1 MKILIRTFL
10 ILFLII
16 LLSIGGLFLYLN
28 DERIRAMVVPQ
39 IEEALGREVQ
49 LDRVSFALFRT
60 FPNVGLVMEG
70 FSIPENEDTLVS
82 FNELVVSVKLWP
94 LFDGNYE
101 VNSLDLTGAQLVYVI
116 FPDGSTNLDSFF
128 DDADSTATADSS
140 TTRIDLNSITI
151 TDATIRYIDL
161 QGDMSAVFRDLDA
174 EMDIQ
179 ITDDIVVEMTS
190 TLGGLSITSAGT
202 EYLSGLPLS
211 LDQTFTLDTT
221 NEVFSISEGSFL
233 IRGLAL
239 NLTGTIRDWSQ
250 ENLMLDLQFAS
261 SSDDFGTL
269 LELIPDEY
277 QSNLEGIDSRGAL
290 QLSGTIN
297 GAYGDSLTPNFDV
310 VLAVQDG
317 FLKHPDA
324 QKPIEDVQIDL
335 TANNDRVQINSFSA
349 KADAN
354 TISLSGMITDPL
366 DSKISTFDF
375 VTDALVDLSTVK
387 EFYPISADTMELRG
401 LFRFDGTA
409 TGKVDAFENARVNGQ
424 LTLNDGYL
432 RHTSFPHPIENI
444 QLNSELTAKEFKILR
459 SSFISGTNTFESTG
473 SIQDYMGEIP
483 NLDLSLKTTLNLDEI
498 EDYYSLE
505 EYLIEV
511 AGKME
516 ADLTLRGPIDDF
528 NKVNFVGTTRF
539 WDVSVLGD
547 SLPAPI
553 TGVNGNLNFS
563 NNQVDLSNYSMQ
575 MGDSDFALEGS
586 MTNWKNLFEEPGTVT
601 PASLNATYAAKKL
614 NIDEFVDWEEENTEP
629 ILIELPNL
637 VSQLNVN
644 IDSLVIMGIPITQIT
659 GKGSTDPKFI
669 RTNNAT
675 AQLYGGKAIGDFEW
689 EIYLPEYTFMHFV
702 GGLENVRAEEFF
714 KSFQMGGKSKI
725 ASYLSGGFN
734 AQVDYRSGV
743 GSNFTADATTIVAN
757 GTFGIDRARLRD
769 HPTQKGIS
777 NLLKMPE
784 FNDLSMDTW
793 TATFTINDGLMSLTN
808 MNLTSRDIGMTIS
821 GTQNL
826 STGEINYDMQ
836 LQLPERLSDRLAG
849 IVSADAVTA
858 LKDEDGI
865 IILPLAATGNVD
877 NPRVSIDSEVVER
890 IVTEYLRKKGTDK
903 LEDAAQ
909 RLLRGIR
916 GN

>member
-1 MKILIRTFL
+1 MKILLRTIL
-10 ILFLII
+10 VLFLII
-16 LLSIGGLFLYLN
+16 LLSIVGLFLYLN
-28 DERIRAMVVPQ
+28 DDRVRAMVVPQ

-49 LDRVSFALFRT
+49 LDRVSFAIFRT

-70 FSIPENEDTLVS
+70 FSIPEQDDTLAS
-82 FNELVVSVKLWP
+82 FRELVVSVKFWP
-94 LFDGNYE
+94 LLDGNFE
-101 VNSLDLTGAQLVYVI
+101 VNSLDLIGAQLAYVI
-116 FPDGSTNLDSFF
+116 FPDGSTNMDTFF
-128 DDADSTATADSS
+128 EDADSTVTADTS

-151 TDATIRYIDL
+151 TDATIHYIDM

-174 EMDIQ
+174 EMDIE
-179 ITDDIVVEMTS
+179 IVDNIVVEMKS
-190 TLGGLSITSAGT
+190 TLGGLSMTSAGT
-202 EYLSGLPLS
+202 EYLTDLPLS
-211 LDQTFTLDTT
+211 LDQTFTLETE
-221 NEVFSISEGSFL
+221 NEVFTIAEGRFL

-239 NLTGTIRDWSQ
+239 NLSGTIRDWSQ

-261 SSDDFGTL
+261 SSDNFGTL

-277 QSNLEGIDSRGAL
+277 QAELEGIDSRGAL
-290 QLSGTIN
+290 QLSGTVN
-297 GAYGDSLTPNFDV
+297 GAYGDSLTPDFEV

-335 TANNDRVQINSFSA
+335 TANNERVQINSFSA

-354 TISLSGMITDPL
+354 TISLSGLITDPL
-366 DSKISTFDF
+366 DSKISTFDLI
-375 VTDALVDLSTVK
+375 TDALVDLSTVK

-401 LFRFDGTA
+401 LFRFNGTA
-409 TGKVDAFENARVNGQ
+409 KGEIDAFENARVNGQ

-432 RHTSFPHPIENI
+432 RHSSFPHPIENI
-444 QLNSELTAKEFKILR
+444 QLNSELTATEFKILK

-483 NLDLSLKTTLNLDEI
+483 NLNLLIKTTLNLDEI

-511 AGKME
+511 AGKMQ

-528 NKVNFVGTTRF
+528 NKINFVGTTRF

-563 NNQVDLSNYSMQ
+563 NNQVDLSNYTMQ
-575 MGDSDFALEGS
+575 MGDSDFAIDGR
-586 MTNWKNLFEEPGTVT
+586 MTNWKNLFEEPGSVT
-601 PASLNATYAAKKL
+601 PASLNATYKAKKL
-614 NIDEFVDWEEENTEP
+614 NIDEFVDWDEENTEP
-629 ILIELPNL
+629 VLIKLPNL
-637 VSQLNVN
+637 VSQLNIN
-644 IDSLVIMGIPITQIT
+644 IDSVMIMGIPIGQIT
-659 GKGSTDPKFI
+659 GQGSTDPKFI

-675 AQLYGGKAIGDFEW
+675 AQLYGGKAVGNFVW
-689 EIYLPEYTFMHFV
+689 EIYQPEYTFMHFV

-714 KSFQMGGKSKI
+714 KTFQMGGKSKI

-734 AQVDYRSGV
+734 AKVDYKSGV

-777 NLLKMPE
+777 TLLKMPE

-793 TATFTINDGLMSLTN
+793 TANFTINNGVMSLTN
-808 MNLTSRDIGMTIS
+808 MNLTSKDIGMTIS

-826 STGEINYDMQ
+826 STGELDYDLQ
-836 LQLPERLSDRLAG
+836 LQLPERLGTRLAG
-849 IVSADAVTA
+849 ILSTDAVNA
-858 LKDEDGI
+858 LKDDDGI

-890 IVTEYLRKKGTDK
+890 IVTEYLRKRGTDK
-903 LEDAAQ
+903 LEDAAK
-909 RLLRGIR
+909 RLLEGIR